1 MAIREEYQQL
11 EAEIK
16 KEEERRRKLDF
27 FSVGVFSEKDK
38 KFRFLNAFLFDEI
51 GQDAFDCVDILVSDL
66 EIVFEY
72 ADNRWG
78 NIDINSKEVDIECIK
93 NRYEDG
99 YNKYLKDH
107 FDTNPLAFIVILKKL
122 EIISGKLQLDS
133 ESERE
138 IDIIERTERSLKLF
152 KKFLSICENRFD
164 INTIPFNLVQ
174 KYLPVSFRKETEIF
188 IQDAKDRLLTLKK
201 SRDLNDDEFKSRF
214 EVLSEK
220 SYYFVTL
227 AVIYSLIFYLL
238 FFDDKPKYV
247 KQVFEVINRISSIE
261 STTNDNNMGANTLV
275 PNSSHTI
282 NEIFNLLI
290 RFPAVVIKNLFN
302 YYRSNGDIDLMQYS
316 SIIEAI
322 NTSDLNLFKSS
333 INVDLAS
340 NLVML
345 YPVLE
350 IIGAFSLLINSE
362 TVQEEEISIR
372 SIANAVTDITSSD
385 LGFESRSK
393 LYEPLFDSSTNQ
405 FSALHLER
413 DINNSP
419 LILGFFSYF
428 YKKHRQLV
436 YPKDRQYFDRIF
448 TQEPYKE
455 YCDKALLELDKLY
468 PNNKS
473 LIELL
478 KLVILIPENNSQNHT
493 DESICDVPTEDVT
506 VSESESEL
514 KLESEP
520 NECEMTPNPFK
531 GLNHDAI
538 KACDCDI
545 RNYVGLFIDYLI
557 DRGYIDCENKDAF
570 VRCLCDVKIPESAL
584 DNLKYNTTNK
594 EGKSNASVVTI
605 MIGRL
610 TWHTAKNGIE
620 VDGRVISKGS
630 IYFNKGQIDNGE
642 LEEWCLFWPFLKDKI
657 KKGRGSIFQKT
668 ESFQDSEIEDA
679 KKRVEVFLDE
689 YKEYKKDNPHSTKLD
704 FIRMKH
710 ERH

>member
-38 KFRFLNAFLFDEI
+38 KFRYLNAFLFDEI
-51 GQDAFDCVDILVSDL
+51 GHDVFDCVDILVSDL

-72 ADNRWG
+72 ANNRWG

-93 NRYEDG
+93 KRYEDG

-107 FDTNPLAFIVILKKL
+107 FDTNPLAFIIILKKL

-164 INTIPFNLVQ
+164 INTIPFNLVK

-188 IQDAKDRLLTLKK
+188 IQDAKDRLLTLKN

-220 SYYFVTL
+220 CYYFVTL

-247 KQVFEVINRISSIE
+247 KQVFEVLNRISSIE

-302 YYRSNGDIDLMQYS
+302 YFRSIGDIDLMQYS

-340 NLVML
+340 KLVML

-405 FSALHLER
+405 ISPLHLER

-506 VSESESEL
+506 VSELELVSES
-514 KLESEP
+514 KIESEP
-520 NECEMTPNPFK
+520 NECEMKENPFD
-531 GLNHDAI
+531 GLNPDAK
-538 KACDCDI
+538 KACIGDKKS
-545 RNYVGLFIDYLI
+545 YVGLFIDYLI

-570 VRCLCDVKIPESAL
+570 VRCLCDDEIPESTL
-584 DNLKYNTTNK
+584 DNLKYNVTNK
-594 EGKSNASVVTI
+594 EGRDYKNIVTI

-610 TWHTAKNGIE
+610 TRFRADNQIV

-630 IYFNKGQIDNGE
+630 IYFNKGQINNGE
-642 LEEWCLFWPFLKDKI
+642 LEEWCLFWPFLKDRI
-657 KKGRGSIFQKT
+657 KTGTDSLFQ
-668 ESFQDSEIEDA
+668 SPIRSNVSVIENA
-679 KKRVEVFLDE
+679 LKRVNSFINDYEAAKRQD
-689 YKEYKKDNPHSTKLD
+689 PSITKLD
-704 FIRMKH
+704 FIKK
-710 ERH
+710 RH